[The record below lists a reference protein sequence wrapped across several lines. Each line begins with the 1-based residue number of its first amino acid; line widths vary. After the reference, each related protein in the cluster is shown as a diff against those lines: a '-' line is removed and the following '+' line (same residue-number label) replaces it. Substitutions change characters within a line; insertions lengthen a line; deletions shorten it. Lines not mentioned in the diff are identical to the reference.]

1 VEIRGDYRL
10 NGPIG
15 LLNGVGGKRIEIFA
29 SEGIKTIRDLL
40 AYEGD
45 SQLIQRFREEAKNLE
60 TTSD

>member
-1 VEIRGDYRL
+1 
-10 NGPIG
+10 
-15 LLNGVGGKRIEIFA
+15 VGGKRIEIFA